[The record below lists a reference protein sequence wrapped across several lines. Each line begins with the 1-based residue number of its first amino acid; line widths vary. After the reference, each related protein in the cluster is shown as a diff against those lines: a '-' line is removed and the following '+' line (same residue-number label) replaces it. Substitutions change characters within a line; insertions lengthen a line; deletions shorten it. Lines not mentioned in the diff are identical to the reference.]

1 MIEAGKPQ
9 NLSHPKRSA
18 IRFILPLVAYLFL
31 IPATLHG
38 YVRNDLA
45 KDIASQFGGQI
56 DTDIIIL
63 TFVVLCVTAYQRH
76 KSMPGM
82 VWWALDLA
90 LATGILVDSGKLL
103 GLRRPNGGPFG
114 FPSGHTGMMFS
125 LSWLME
131 EMYPSLGPLWYVMAV
146 VMGWS
151 RIEVSAHFPYQ
162 VLAGAPM
169 GFAVAWAVTTLPEG
183 IFVPRLIDWF
193 QRRRVGG

>member
-1 MIEAGKPQ
+1 
-9 NLSHPKRSA
+9 
-18 IRFILPLVAYLFL
+18 
-31 IPATLHG
+31 
-38 YVRNDLA
+38 
-45 KDIASQFGGQI
+45 
-56 DTDIIIL
+56 
-63 TFVVLCVTAYQRH
+63 
-76 KSMPGM
+76 
-82 VWWALDLA
+82 
-90 LATGILVDSGKLL
+90 
-103 GLRRPNGGPFG
+103 
-114 FPSGHTGMMFS
+114 MMFS